1 MRIDGG
7 VCWRAQSFDVV
18 TARAVAE
25 MRMLAELCLPLTR
38 VGGFWVAAKGAEPG
52 EEILAAMNAI
62 QTLGGV
68 LLSVKPVD
76 SESPKGPRTAAVVAK
91 TSATPAKYPRKPK
104 KLVKE
109 PL

>member
-1 MRIDGG
+1 M
-7 VCWRAQSFDVV
+7 QSYDMV

-38 VGGFWVAAKGAEPG
+38 VGGFWIAAKGAEPD
-52 EEILAAMNAI
+52 EEVLVAMNAI
-62 QTLGGV
+62 SVLGGE
-68 LLSVKPVD
+68 LLSVSPVE
-76 SESPKGPRTAAVVAK
+76 SESPKGSRTVTIVAK
-91 TSATPAKYPRKPK
+91 RSATPSKYPRKPK

>member
-1 MRIDGG
+1 M
-7 VCWRAQSFDVV
+7 V

-25 MRMLAELCLPLTR
+25 MRVLAELCLPLTR
-38 VGGFWVAAKGAEPG
+38 VGGFWVAAKGAEPND
-52 EEILAAMNAI
+52 EITAAMNAI
-62 QTLGGV
+62 SVLGGELIGV
-68 LLSVKPVD
+68 HAVD

-91 TSATPAKYPRKPK
+91 VTATPPKYPRKPK